1 MENLEEAWTRLSLS
15 EHEGEVFTFEN
26 QVCRKEYTLTAKFF
40 TKRAININV
49 VARTLKP
56 LWRTKQDFEMQDM
69 GNHIL
74 LFVLRTNWMLIEFCW
89 GNLGVLIST

>member
-56 LWRTKQDFEMQDM
+56 LWRTKQDFEIDRKSTRL
-69 GNHIL
+69 NSSH
-74 LFVLRTNWMLIEFCW
+74 VLRSRMP
-89 GNLGVLIST
+89 SSA